1 MLALDLF
8 NRGLGSQM
16 NALEIHILRTLARVV
31 DAGADEFEECR
42 STLSLL
48 AARGMIRAEPGGS
61 GTRYHITEK
70 GLARLDEEV
79 PPGAA
84 AETAVDS

>member
-1 MLALDLF
+1 
-8 NRGLGSQM
+8 M
-16 NALEIHILRTLARVV
+16 NALESHILRTLARVV

-48 AARGMIRAEPGGS
+48 VARGMIRAEPGGS

-70 GLARLDEEV
+70 GLARLDEEA
-79 PPGAA
+79 PLSPA
-84 AETAVDS
+84 AESAVNR